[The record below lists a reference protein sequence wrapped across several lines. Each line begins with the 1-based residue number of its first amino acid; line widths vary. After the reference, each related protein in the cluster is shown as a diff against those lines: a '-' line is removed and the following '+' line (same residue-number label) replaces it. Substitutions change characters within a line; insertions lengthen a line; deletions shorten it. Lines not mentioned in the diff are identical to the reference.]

1 VSLALLLAVL
11 AGAQPSP
18 PGSGSVDPA
27 IADGS
32 AQTALDSARRTW
44 KRRGPKSYTY
54 RLQLSCYCTTD
65 SVQPHTYVVR
75 KRRPVHPPKG
85 FKNVATMWR
94 SLKLVQEAIDD
105 RVDALDVEY
114 YPSGALKL
122 LQVDR
127 YRRAI
132 DDEYSW
138 SLDKIRRLH

>member
-1 VSLALLLAVL
+1 MLVPVLLALVAS
-11 AGAQPSP
+11 AGGQ
-18 PGSGSVDPA
+18 SVDPS

-32 AQTALDSARRTW
+32 AQRALDAARREW
-44 KRRGPKSYTY
+44 HRHGPHSYSY
-54 RLQLSCYCTTD
+54 RLRLSCYCTAE
-65 SVQPHTYVVR
+65 SVEPRTYVVR

-94 SLKLVQEAIDD
+94 ALGLVQKAIDD

-114 YPSGALKL
+114 YPSGALES

-127 YRRAI
+127 IRQAI

-138 SLDKIRRLH
+138 SLDKLRRLH